1 MPMVTSHCIDAKT
14 LTTGGSRRRKKTN
27 IATGRQQDS
36 VGIGRLD
43 IWGGTGCDSGE
54 EMTLHDV
61 LLGPGNST
69 QPIIATDGLR
79 WAPGSC
85 RVLKGLATVRTGS
98 LTSSHGPLPHADITV
113 LGPWSALVSGTCV
126 PQAVFRVCLPPGD
139 GGILWKHL
147 SRVTGV
153 LGLARRQPSHRRPV
167 SVGFLRST
175 NVTSDPAAILSSLG
189 TRDLWSREWSM
200 SSPLT

>member
-1 MPMVTSHCIDAKT
+1 MPMITSHCIDAKT

-61 LLGPGNST
+61 LLGPGNPT

-85 RVLKGLATVRTGS
+85 RVLKGLATSQNWLLDVIPRPS
-98 LTSSHGPLPHADITV
+98 PTS
-113 LGPWSALVSGTCV
+113 
-126 PQAVFRVCLPPGD
+126 
-139 GGILWKHL
+139 
-147 SRVTGV
+147 
-153 LGLARRQPSHRRPV
+153 
-167 SVGFLRST
+167 
-175 NVTSDPAAILSSLG
+175 
-189 TRDLWSREWSM
+189 
-200 SSPLT
+200 